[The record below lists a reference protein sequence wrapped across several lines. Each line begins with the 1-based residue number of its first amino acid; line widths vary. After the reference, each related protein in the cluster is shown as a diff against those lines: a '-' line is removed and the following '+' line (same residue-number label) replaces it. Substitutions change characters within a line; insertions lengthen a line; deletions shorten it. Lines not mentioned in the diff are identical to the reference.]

1 MTENC
6 LISSLF
12 SLDGCI
18 FFYLWSFL
26 SCTTE
31 TCIACDSVVTVSF
44 PRCPPHLS
52 LFRDVVKYVNRLAR
66 YTKRL
71 GTLMAKIKLIYK
83 KCLGPYMVVVWVL
96 KVNKVF
102 ILSKVRLPTLVGFS
116 VLMQCACIYSA
127 NSQSKLAQA
136 HLQKNPPKPGSH
148 YWAGAQSFLAA
159 RAQPAVWWSY
169 FRLLFLK
176 QKHHCHSRHCLWL
189 N

>member
-83 KCLGPYMVVVWVL
+83 KCLGPFMVVVWVL
-96 KVNKVF
+96 KVNS
-102 ILSKVRLPTLVGFS
+102 LYLVKSQTTNLGRFFSPNAVCVHLFCQFS
-116 VLMQCACIYSA
+116 VQTGPSPLT
-127 NSQSKLAQA
+127 
-136 HLQKNPPKPGSH
+136 KNPPKPGSH

-159 RAQPAVWWSY
+159 RAQPAV
-169 FRLLFLK
+169 
-176 QKHHCHSRHCLWL
+176 
-189 N
+189 

>member
-44 PRCPPHLS
+44 PRCPPHLP
-52 LFRDVVKYVNRLAR
+52 LFRDVIKYVNRLAR

-127 NSQSKLAQA
+127 NSQSKLAQV
-136 HLQKNPPKPGSH
+136 HIQKTHPSLVAITGLEPTH
-148 YWAGAQSFLAA
+148 FLAA
-159 RAQPAVWWSY
+159 RAQPAV
-169 FRLLFLK
+169 
-176 QKHHCHSRHCLWL
+176 
-189 N
+189 

>member
-12 SLDGCI
+12 SLGGCI

-44 PRCPPHLS
+44 PRCPPHLP

-66 YTKRL
+66 YTKQL

-83 KCLGPYMVVVWVL
+83 KCLGPIYGSSL
-96 KVNKVF
+96 GAE
-102 ILSKVRLPTLVGFS
+102 SEQSLVKSQTTNLGRFFSPNAVCVHLFCQFS
-116 VLMQCACIYSA
+116 VQTGPSP
-127 NSQSKLAQA
+127 
-136 HLQKNPPKPGSH
+136 HTKNPPKPGSH
-148 YWAGAQSFLAA
+148 YWAGAHSFFGCQGTAGC
-159 RAQPAVWWSY
+159 VMM
-169 FRLLFLK
+169 LL
-176 QKHHCHSRHCLWL
+176 
-189 N
+189 

>member
-66 YTKRL
+66 YTKQL

-136 HLQKNPPKPGSH
+136 HLQKTHPSLVAITGLEPSHFWLPG
-148 YWAGAQSFLAA
+148 
-159 RAQPAVWWSY
+159 
-169 FRLLFLK
+169 
-176 QKHHCHSRHCLWL
+176 HSRLCDDPTLGFYF
-189 N
+189 